1 MKRAT
6 SPNFCAFVAA
16 CGIALGATAAHGE
29 DRLAQQVRPSPTS
42 PATGAVLSAAELE
55 EAFWVCDYVATTRGL
70 DATPTELCGMLYV
83 ELKETK
89 FGGDFGLLLAW
100 WQQNKAAEHRKLA
113 SRGL

>member
-6 SPNFCAFVAA
+6 SHKLCAYVAA
-16 CGIALGATAAHGE
+16 CGIALGAMAARGE
-29 DRLAQQVRPSPTS
+29 DHLARQGRLSPPS

-55 EAFWVCDYVATTRGL
+55 EAFWVCDYVATTRGM
-70 DATPTELCGMLYV
+70 DATPTELCGLLYV